1 MTEGINYG
9 AELNWELGVDFPLWA
24 NTEVYVKTVSKG
36 YLLEGETPKDAYWR
50 VATTVAKRL
59 RKPDL
64 ASKFFDYMWRG
75 WLNLATPVFSNTGTE
90 RGLPISC
97 FGIDVG
103 DSIHEIGA
111 KNLEMMLLAK
121 HGGGVGAR
129 FLLDAAE
136 TKIGRDTT
144 NEIQLDDITV
154 SRSHAMISKKDGYH
168 IRDLGSLNGTYL
180 NAIAVRDTQVNA
192 GDEIQIGKY
201 HLTLFIGDK

>member
-1 MTEGINYG
+1 MADRATPPKDLTSTLNLRKLRSIPQAGLSEDLLKSLTIEQKNVVSNLPKGEGILLVLKG
-9 AELNWELGVDFPLWA
+9 A
-24 NTEVYVKTVSKG
+24 
-36 YLLEGETPKDAYWR
+36 
-50 VATTVAKRL
+50 
-59 RKPDL
+59 
-64 ASKFFDYMWRG
+64 
-75 WLNLATPVFSNTGTE
+75 
-90 RGLPISC
+90 
-97 FGIDVG
+97 
-103 DSIHEIGA
+103 
-111 KNLEMMLLAK
+111 
-121 HGGGVGAR
+121 GVGAR

-168 IRDLGSLNGTYL
+168 IKDLGSLNGTYL

>member
-1 MTEGINYG
+1 MTVIWFGGDMADKATPPKDLTSTLNLRQLRSIPQAGLSEDLLKSLTIEQKNVVSNLPKGEGILLVLKG
-9 AELNWELGVDFPLWA
+9 A
-24 NTEVYVKTVSKG
+24 
-36 YLLEGETPKDAYWR
+36 
-50 VATTVAKRL
+50 
-59 RKPDL
+59 
-64 ASKFFDYMWRG
+64 
-75 WLNLATPVFSNTGTE
+75 
-90 RGLPISC
+90 
-97 FGIDVG
+97 
-103 DSIHEIGA
+103 
-111 KNLEMMLLAK
+111 
-121 HGGGVGAR
+121 GVGAR

-168 IRDLGSLNGTYL
+168 IKDLGSLNGTYL

>member
-1 MTEGINYG
+1 LRQLRSIPQAGLSEDLLKSLTIEQKNVVSNLPKGEGILLVLKG
-9 AELNWELGVDFPLWA
+9 A
-24 NTEVYVKTVSKG
+24 
-36 YLLEGETPKDAYWR
+36 
-50 VATTVAKRL
+50 
-59 RKPDL
+59 
-64 ASKFFDYMWRG
+64 
-75 WLNLATPVFSNTGTE
+75 
-90 RGLPISC
+90 
-97 FGIDVG
+97 
-103 DSIHEIGA
+103 
-111 KNLEMMLLAK
+111 
-121 HGGGVGAR
+121 GVGAR

-168 IRDLGSLNGTYL
+168 IKDLGSLNGTYL

>member
-1 MTEGINYG
+1 MADKATPPKDLTSTLNLRQLRSIPQAGLSEDLLKSLTIEQKNVVSNLPKGEGILLVLKG
-9 AELNWELGVDFPLWA
+9 A
-24 NTEVYVKTVSKG
+24 
-36 YLLEGETPKDAYWR
+36 
-50 VATTVAKRL
+50 
-59 RKPDL
+59 
-64 ASKFFDYMWRG
+64 
-75 WLNLATPVFSNTGTE
+75 
-90 RGLPISC
+90 
-97 FGIDVG
+97 
-103 DSIHEIGA
+103 
-111 KNLEMMLLAK
+111 
-121 HGGGVGAR
+121 GVGAR

-180 NAIAVRDTQVNA
+180 NAIAVRDAQVNA